1 MKDLDNENIMNVE
14 HEQTGV
20 RKALTFYRFV
30 QIDEPALLRDEILD
44 FGLNSSLKGTVL
56 IAREGVNGTVV
67 GTFEELDAMRLYL
80 ISLFGEMP
88 FNWSEVDQG
97 NEGFFRFKVKLK
109 EEIVTFGV
117 DGLDI
122 VNNGRHVDVQEWN
135 DLISDPQVLVID
147 TRNDYEIDIGT
158 FPEAVSPK
166 TTNFRDF
173 PDWVDS
179 NIDPQTH
186 PKVAMFCTGG
196 IRCEKASAY
205 LVQQGF
211 EEVYQLEGGILKYLE
226 DVEQAENLW
235 QGECFVFDQRVSVDT
250 TLCQGSYEQCFACR
264 HPISEEDIA
273 SDSYEKGVSCP
284 HCAEDEN
291 IVQRGRFRER
301 QKQVDLARSLGKKH
315 IGISQKL

>member
-1 MKDLDNENIMNVE
+1 MKAEPD
-14 HEQTGV
+14 QTGV
-20 RKALTFYRFV
+20 RKVLTFYRFV
-30 QIDEPALLRDEILD
+30 QIDEPVVMRDQILD
-44 FGLNSSLKGTVL
+44 FGLTASLKGTLL

-67 GTFEELDAMRLYL
+67 GTFEDLDALRLYL
-80 ISLFGEMP
+80 ISLFGEMI

-109 EEIVTFGV
+109 EEIVTFGL

-122 VNNGRHVDVQEWN
+122 ANNGRHVNAQEWN

-158 FPEAVSPK
+158 FPQALCPK
-166 TTNFRDF
+166 TTNFREF
-173 PDWVDS
+173 PDWIDS
-179 NIDPQTH
+179 NIDPQAH

-250 TLCQGSYEQCFACR
+250 ALRQGSYEQCFACR
-264 HPISEEDIA
+264 HPISGEDIA
-273 SDSYEKGVSCP
+273 SDTYEKGVRCP

-291 IVQRGRFRER
+291 IVQRERFRER

-315 IGISQKL
+315 IGVSQKS